1 MFIFL
6 NAQKHNK
13 AAKKT
18 GALSIFPPRYKN
30 RTKSDFNRGIFSE
43 RTISKIFQTAKKTII
58 VIEIIKFKPV

>member
-13 AAKKT
+13 AAIKT
-18 GALSIFPPRYKN
+18 GALSMFPPRYKK
-30 RTKSDFNRGIFSE
+30 RAKSDFSKGILSE
-43 RTISKIFQTAKKTII
+43 RTISKTFQAAKKTII